1 MKINLKNTFITGLFV
16 LIPIIV
22 TFWVVKTVLSAVNN
36 LILPYIEELGVP
48 VPHIPGLGILVT
60 LSIIFLLGLLAQNYF
75 GKRLLEYWDKFISK
89 IPIVSSIYNAT
100 KQTMETL
107 FSHKENFSKVA
118 LVRYPHKDTFALGFV
133 ANELKICNEHCYIV
147 FVPAAINPTSGFAIM
162 VKEEDLILTDLT
174 IEEATRTI
182 LSGGL
187 VIKKQIKLLEN
198 QETEEA
204 KVTENGEGKCLMEI

>member
-89 IPIVSSIYNAT
+89 IPVVSSIYNAT

-107 FSHKENFSKVA
+107 FSKKENFSKVA
-118 LVRYPHKDTFALGFV
+118 LVRYPHKDTLAIGFV
-133 ANELKICNEHCYIV
+133 ANELKICNEHYYIV
-147 FVPAAINPTSGFAIM
+147 FIPAAINPTSGFAIM
-162 VKEEDLILTDLT
+162 VKKEDLILTDLT
-174 IEEATRTI
+174 VEEASRTI

-198 QETEEA
+198 QKTEEV
-204 KVTENGEGKCLMEI
+204 KVVENGEKNAL

>member
-1 MKINLKNTFITGLFV
+1 
-16 LIPIIV
+16 
-22 TFWVVKTVLSAVNN
+22 
-36 LILPYIEELGVP
+36 
-48 VPHIPGLGILVT
+48 
-60 LSIIFLLGLLAQNYF
+60 
-75 GKRLLEYWDKFISK
+75 
-89 IPIVSSIYNAT
+89 
-100 KQTMETL
+100 METL

-198 QETEEA
+198 QETEEV
-204 KVTENGEGKCLMEI
+204 KVIENGEKNAL